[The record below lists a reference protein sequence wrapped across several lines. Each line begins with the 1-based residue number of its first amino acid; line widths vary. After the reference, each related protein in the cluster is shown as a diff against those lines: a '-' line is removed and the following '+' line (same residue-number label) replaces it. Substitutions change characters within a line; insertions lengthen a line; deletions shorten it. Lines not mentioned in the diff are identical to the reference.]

1 MSYCTHGENVT
12 RFVESNREI
21 AREKDEMLEGDCV
34 RECGI
39 LNISA
44 SRNPFSLRL
53 GPIFK
58 SITST
63 TIVSYRTYGENV
75 TRCDESKKPELP
87 DIDR

>member
-63 TIVSYRTYGENV
+63 TISDRVISY
-75 TRCDESKKPELP
+75 TRRERNAVCRIK
-87 DIDR
+87 